1 MTLVD
6 TSAWIHQMR
15 PRGDPR
21 VRARVEALLR
31 AGEAAW
37 CAMVRLEIWA
47 GVREERERRVLR
59 EYEAVLPELP
69 IDRAVWV
76 SACDLAGRLRRAG
89 KTVPAS
95 DTLIFACAR
104 HYDVEID
111 HADAHF
117 DVLAGFQGS

>member
-1 MTLVD
+1 VKLID
-6 TSAWIHQMR
+6 TSSWIHQMR
-15 PRGDPR
+15 EKGDPV

-47 GVREERERRVLR
+47 GIGNERERQALR
-59 EYEAVLPELP
+59 AYEAVIPELP
-69 IDRAVWV
+69 INVGAWQA
-76 SACDLAGRLRRAG
+76 ACDLAGRARRAG

-95 DTLIFACAR
+95 DILICACAR
-104 HYDVEID
+104 QHGVAIE

-117 DVLAGFQGS
+117 DMLAGL